1 MALVDLPLQETIVSW
16 PLLLCTIRPMLGN
29 LDSGIRK
36 IFVCGIRNPEKFSLW
51 NPAGILGFGI
61 QKIAQENQNLTND
74 WNSESNSTD
83 KDLTTWIPKQSAAW
97 NAEFKTVLD
106 FLILGKPLIT
116 QFSLFNVISIFCS
129 KCSLTVIISVRSF
142 FFSICANASDVT
154 N

>member
-1 MALVDLPLQETIVSW
+1 MALVDL

-29 LDSGIRK
+29 PDSGIRK
-36 IFVCGIRNPEKFSLW
+36 IFVCGIRNQEKFSLS

-83 KDLTTWIPKQSAAW
+83 KDGTTWNPEQSAAW

-116 QFSLFNVISIFCS
+116 QFSLFSVISIFCS

-142 FFSICANASDVT
+142 FFFRFVLMPVM
-154 N
+154 